1 MEEDKKERNA
11 YATMSCVVAKRD
23 LRSYFY
29 MIGSSE
35 FLLYEF
41 LTQAAARTEQVTILI
56 PGRTSLGSVC

>member
-1 MEEDKKERNA
+1 MEEDRKERNA

-35 FLLYEF
+35 FLRLS
-41 LTQAAARTEQVTILI
+41 QAAARTEQVTILI